1 MTKELEKVCKE
12 YDFNEDMAEL
22 AEVVEE
28 VYNYVNKEDK
38 GYSMVEWI
46 KVNTVELP
54 YLDNMTDKEKFL
66 YGFGRLITILEE
78 VFKLNQ

>member
-12 YDFNEDMAEL
+12 YDFNEDMTKL

-28 VYNYVNKEDK
+28 VYSYVDKEDK

-54 YLDNMTDKEKFL
+54 HLDNMTDKEKFL
-66 YGFGRLITILEE
+66 YGFGCLITILEE
-78 VFKLNQ
+78 VFNLNQ

>member
-1 MTKELEKVCKE
+1 MTKELEKICKE
-12 YDFNEDMAEL
+12 YNFNEDMTEL
-22 AEVVEE
+22 VEAVEE
-28 VYNYVNKEDK
+28 VFNYVD

-66 YGFGRLITILEE
+66 YGLGCLMTILEE
-78 VFKLNQ
+78 VFNLNQ

>member
-1 MTKELEKVCKE
+1 MTKESEKVCKE

-22 AEVVEE
+22 VEAVEE
-28 VYNYVNKEDK
+28 VFNYVD

-46 KVNTVELP
+46 KVNTGELP
-54 YLDNMTDKEKFL
+54 HLDNMTDKEKFL

-78 VFKLNQ
+78 VFNLNQ

>member
-12 YDFNEDMAEL
+12 YDFNEDMTEL

-54 YLDNMTDKEKFL
+54 YLDNMIDKEKFL
-66 YGFGRLITILEE
+66 YGFGCLMTILEE
-78 VFKLNQ
+78 VFNLNQ

>member
-1 MTKELEKVCKE
+1 MTKELEKICKE
-12 YDFNEDMAEL
+12 YNFNEDMTKLVEA
-22 AEVVEE
+22 VEE
-28 VYNYVNKEDK
+28 VFNYVD
-38 GYSMVEWI
+38 GYSMVEWL
-46 KVNTVELP
+46 KVNAVKLP

>member
-22 AEVVEE
+22 AEAVEE
-28 VYNYVNKEDK
+28 VYNYVDKEDK

-46 KVNTVELP
+46 KVNTEELSH
-54 YLDNMTDKEKFL
+54 LDNMTDKEKFL
-66 YGFGRLITILEE
+66 YGFGSLMPILAEA
-78 VFKLNQ
+78 FNLNQ